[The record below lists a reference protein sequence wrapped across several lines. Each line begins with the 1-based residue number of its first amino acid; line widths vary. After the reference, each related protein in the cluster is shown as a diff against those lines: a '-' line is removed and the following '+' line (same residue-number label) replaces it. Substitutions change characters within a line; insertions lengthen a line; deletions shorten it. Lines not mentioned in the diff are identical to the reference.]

1 MLKSLA
7 NGSGYSMSKKTIF
20 AILLIL
26 SVLIIIRPREETLL
40 RCAMFGPMKLFSSDT
55 CMAYFDVFGYSEN
68 VYQDLGKN
76 FDVASLL
83 SLTPERKYYFA
94 QLYLDSGNDIN
105 QKLEQGMPI
114 HGAILKDDLEEFYW
128 LLDKNADPSIVDHL
142 TDLDAYDFIDIMVK
156 KQPTPNRLEMKKVLE
171 RFKHPS

>member
-1 MLKSLA
+1 
-7 NGSGYSMSKKTIF
+7 MSKKTIF
-20 AILLIL
+20 AILMIL
-26 SVLIIIRPREETLL
+26 SVLIIIRPREETFL
-40 RCAMFGPMKLFSSDT
+40 RCAMFGPMKIFSSDT
-55 CMAYFDVFGYSEN
+55 CMVYFDVFGYSEN
-68 VYQDLGKN
+68 VYQDLREN

-83 SLTPERKYYFA
+83 SLSPKRKYYFA
-94 QLYLDSGNDIN
+94 QLYLDNGNDIN

-128 LLDKNADPSIVDHL
+128 LLKRNADPSVVDLL

-156 KQPTPNRLEMKKVLE
+156 KQPTQNRLEMQKVLE

>member
-1 MLKSLA
+1 
-7 NGSGYSMSKKTIF
+7 MSKKTIF

-55 CMAYFDVFGYSEN
+55 CMVYFDVFGYSEN
-68 VYQDLGKN
+68 VYQDLREN
-76 FDVASLL
+76 FDIASLL
-83 SLTPERKYYFA
+83 SLSPERKYYFA

-105 QKLEQGMPI
+105 QKLDQGMPI

-128 LLDKNADPSIVDHL
+128 LLEKNANPSIVDPL
-142 TDLDAYDFIDIMVK
+142 TDLDAYDFIDIMIN
-156 KQPTPNRLEMKKVLE
+156 KQPTPNRLEMHKVLD
-171 RFKHPS
+171 RYKQSS